1 MKGIENTRKEMPIL
15 KNDEKLYVY
24 LQGNHFQQNNVLT
37 SNNDHVLNKNVVNI
51 YIVCKLDPLKQPEIK
66 VLLYKMLYLELSKLL
81 KMLLIMIKII
91 IKDMVYVLMK
101 EVSLVIQ

>member
-1 MKGIENTRKEMPIL
+1 MKGIENTKKEIPIL

-51 YIVCKLDPLKQPEIK
+51 YCDYKLDPIA
-66 VLLYKMLYLELSKLL
+66 SNRD
-81 KMLLIMIKII
+81 IAFT
-91 IKDMVYVLMK
+91 
-101 EVSLVIQ
+101 IQVWSYENY

>member
-1 MKGIENTRKEMPIL
+1 MNGIENTKKEMPVL
-15 KNDEKLYVY
+15 KNDERLYVY

-37 SNNDHVLNKNVVNI
+37 SSNDHLLNKNVVNI
-51 YIVCKLDPLKQPEIK
+51 YIVYKLDPLASTK
-66 VLLYKMLYLELSKLL
+66 VLLYKMLYLELCKLL